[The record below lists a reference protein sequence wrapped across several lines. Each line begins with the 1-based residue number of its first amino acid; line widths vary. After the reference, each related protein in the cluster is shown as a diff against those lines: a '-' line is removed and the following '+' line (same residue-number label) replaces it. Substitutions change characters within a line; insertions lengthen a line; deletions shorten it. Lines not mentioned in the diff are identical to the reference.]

1 MTLDSARNAEVLA
14 ILDRYAEWYSNK
26 DLEGFLSSCS
36 GTISG
41 FGSGPDEVVTGI
53 PSLRA
58 QLMRDF
64 AQADSIRI
72 AFDSI
77 RVDGA
82 MPAAW
87 VTANCSFD
95 VVSGGRKV
103 CMKGRITL
111 VLRNTGSRW
120 LFEQVHFS
128 MPNGSQAPGQSFQ
141 GN

>member
-14 ILDRYAEWYSNK
+14 ILDRYAEWYSKK

-53 PSLRA
+53 SSLRA
-58 QLMRDF
+58 QVRRDF

-72 AFDSI
+72 AFDLI

-82 MPAAW
+82 MPVAW
-87 VTANCSFD
+87 VTANCTFH
-95 VVSGGRKV
+95 VVSGGSKV
-103 CMKGRITL
+103 CMRGRVTM

-128 MPNGSQAPGQSFQ
+128 MPNVSQAPGQSYQ
-141 GN
+141 GS